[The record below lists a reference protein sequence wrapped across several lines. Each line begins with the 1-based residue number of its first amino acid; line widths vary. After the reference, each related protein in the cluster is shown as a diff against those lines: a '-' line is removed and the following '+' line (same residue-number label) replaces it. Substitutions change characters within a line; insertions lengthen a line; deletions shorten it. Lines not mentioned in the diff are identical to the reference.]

1 MSHILLPR
9 NRSARRHEQ
18 RAQTVIEFI
27 LIFPVMLLLLFG
39 ALQFALIYKAKTTL
53 NYATFIAA
61 RAATLNNGKREQVN
75 QAFSRGLSPL
85 YVSFSSGSNVLEK
98 VEAVHAA
105 REKVL
110 GEIQAGGIVCME
122 RLNPIN
128 EDFGY
133 EIPNHPDVGGPA
145 IPVDNL
151 VYRESTITSG
161 AHVSI
166 QDATLFKLKVTYCY
180 QLYVP
185 YLNTVIPK
193 WFLGD
198 PEEYAND
205 PDATYQPHLAGI
217 GSFKQSCIANRS
229 IPLTSVAIMRM
240 QSAVVNEAYVPA
252 ASGSPAIPGEGY
264 ETAAQCS

>member
-1 MSHILLPR
+1 MKGNSITACRH
-9 NRSARRHEQ
+9 ARRDKQ
-18 RAQTVIEFI
+18 NAQSAIEFI

-53 NYATFIAA
+53 NYATFIAT
-61 RAATLNNGKREQVN
+61 RAATLNHGKRDPVN

-85 YVSFSSGSNVLEK
+85 YVNFSSSSNVLEK
-98 VEAVHAA
+98 VAAVHAA

-122 RLNPIN
+122 RLNPIDA
-128 EDFGY
+128 DFGY
-133 EIPNHPDVGGPA
+133 AIPNHPDVNGPA

-151 VYRESTITSG
+151 VYRENAITLG

-185 YLNTVIPK
+185 YLNTIIPK

-198 PEEYAND
+198 PVEYAKNSD
-205 PDATYQPHLAGI
+205 PTYKPHLDGI
-217 GSFKQSCIANRS
+217 GNFKEACIANRS
-229 IPLTSVAIMRM
+229 IPLTSASILRM
-240 QSAVVNEAYVPA
+240 QSAVVNEDYVPA
-252 ASGSPAIPGEGY
+252 ADNVPGEGY
-264 ETAAQCS
+264 ETDCS